1 MVGPYSGKF
10 IQDGGGPYSGKF
22 IQDGGG
28 IIYAKRWRHQKGQYG
43 AGSNWY
49 SVVNVVRLREWQR
62 RNAECVFEM

>member
-28 IIYAKRWRHQKGQYG
+28 IIYAKR
-43 AGSNWY
+43 
-49 SVVNVVRLREWQR
+49 
-62 RNAECVFEM
+62 